1 LILPAN
7 DESIRLAAEILAR
20 GELVGMPT
28 ETVYGLA
35 ANAWDRAAV
44 RRIFVAKSRPP
55 ANPLIVHVASIDRLA
70 DAIFWPPSPSVRR
83 QIDALSDLWPGP
95 LTIVCPRGPRVPD
108 EVTAGLP
115 DVAVRVPAHDVAL
128 RLLTACEFPL
138 AAPSANRSQYISP
151 TLPGHVCDASGLAGH
166 VSIVLDGGACLHGV
180 ESTIV
185 KLGDR
190 PRLLRPG
197 AVTVEQLAER
207 LGVVPS
213 DLQSAPHG
221 PVAFPADATA
231 APQPLLAPGM
241 MAEHYAPAT
250 PLVLLGADNAGVMS
264 DPAGRAGQ
272 GRGAA
277 IGRISF
283 RKLSAEEAAL
293 YVVVETLSER
303 GELGEVAR
311 HLFAALRRL
320 DTAGLSAIHCDT
332 CEPVGLGLAI
342 MDRLGRAAARTQ
354 SAGRQSDCPT
364 DV

>member
-1 LILPAN
+1 
-7 DESIRLAAEILAR
+7 
-20 GELVGMPT
+20 
-28 ETVYGLA
+28 
-35 ANAWDRAAV
+35 
-44 RRIFVAKSRPP
+44 
-55 ANPLIVHVASIDRLA
+55 LA
-70 DAIFWPPSPSVRR
+70 DAILWPPSPSIRR

-115 DVAVRVPAHDVAL
+115 DVAVRVPSHGVAL
-128 RLLTACEFPL
+128 RLLAACEFPL

-166 VSIVLDGGACLHGV
+166 LSVVLDGGACLHGV

-207 LGVVPS
+207 LAVAPS
-213 DLQSAPHG
+213 DLHSAPRS
-221 PVAFPADATA
+221 PVGFPADATA
-231 APQPLLAPGM
+231 ARQPLLAPGM

-250 PLVLLGADNAGVMS
+250 PLVLLRGTDAATGT
-264 DPAGRAGQ
+264 DPADRVGQ

-283 RKLSAEEAAL
+283 CELSAEEAAR
-293 YVVVETLSER
+293 YVIVETLSDR
-303 GELGEVAR
+303 GDLGEVAR

-320 DTAGLSAIHCDT
+320 DAAGLSAIHCDT

-342 MDRLGRAAARTQ
+342 MDRLRRAAARTE
-354 SAGRQSDCPT
+354 SAGRMME
-364 DV
+364 